1 MLVFRRNMWYA
12 IQLPFSDPMLT
23 EEHKRIAAA
32 VAGNEVARGV
42 SVEVATATA
51 EKTMYE
57 KIYRLRILREKH
69 NAP

>member
-23 EEHKRIAAA
+23 EQHKRVAAA
-32 VAGNEVARGV
+32 VAANEIAKGIA
-42 SVEVATATA
+42 VEVATATA

-57 KIYRLRILREKH
+57 AIYPPK
-69 NAP
+69 NPSGKA

>member
-12 IQLPFSDPMLT
+12 IQLPFSDPILT

-32 VAGNEVARGV
+32 VTVNEVAKGV

-57 KIYRLRILREKH
+57 AIYRLK
-69 NAP
+69 NPSGKA

>member
-12 IQLPFSDPMLT
+12 IQLPFSDPILT
-23 EEHKRIAAA
+23 DEHKRIAAA
-32 VAGNEVARGV
+32 VAANEVAKGV

-57 KIYRLRILREKH
+57 KIYRVK
-69 NAP
+69 NPSGKA

>member
-32 VAGNEVARGV
+32 VAGNEVAKGV

-57 KIYRLRILREKH
+57 KIFRSKNLLGK
-69 NAP
+69 A

>member
-57 KIYRLRILREKH
+57 KIYHLK
-69 NAP
+69 NPSGKA